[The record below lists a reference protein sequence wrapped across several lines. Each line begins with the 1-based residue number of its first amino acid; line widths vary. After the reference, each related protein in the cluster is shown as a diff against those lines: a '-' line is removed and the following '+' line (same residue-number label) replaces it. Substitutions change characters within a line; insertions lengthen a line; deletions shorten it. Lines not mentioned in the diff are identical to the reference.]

1 MIISSK
7 HDGVIFL
14 KNENDFVQIKVA
26 DRNSTKSVPPTKA
39 FQMRINDQK
48 TIVVYNRIQS
58 YILDALLKAV
68 LQDDA

>member
-26 DRNSTKSVPPTKA
+26 DRNHAKSVPPTKA

>member
-1 MIISSK
+1 
-7 HDGVIFL
+7 L

>member
-1 MIISSK
+1 M
-7 HDGVIFL
+7 

-68 LQDDA
+68 LRDDA

>member
-1 MIISSK
+1 M
-7 HDGVIFL
+7 
-14 KNENDFVQIKVA
+14 A

-68 LQDDA
+68 LRDDA

>member
-68 LQDDA
+68 LRDDA